1 MYSKIAAKNA
11 AITTSDAN
19 KDRRISSRQA
29 KNEFLAEC
37 RYEVRDSTLD
47 VDLQL
52 QLHSLSVSLSL
63 ALKT

>member
-11 AITTSDAN
+11 AIATSDAN

-37 RYEVRDSTLD
+37 RDEVRDSTLD
-47 VDLQL
+47 VDL